1 MKISLAFGG
10 SIGIALTAQNPRL
23 WTSFDL
29 QTNTITPLTMI
40 DLSDYTA
47 VFPTDGRNP
56 YQANDVREIE
66 NFRKKFDGVLFIDRV
81 LQALGIAQGG
91 TE

>member
-1 MKISLAFGG
+1 
-10 SIGIALTAQNPRL
+10 
-23 WTSFDL
+23 
-29 QTNTITPLTMI
+29 MI